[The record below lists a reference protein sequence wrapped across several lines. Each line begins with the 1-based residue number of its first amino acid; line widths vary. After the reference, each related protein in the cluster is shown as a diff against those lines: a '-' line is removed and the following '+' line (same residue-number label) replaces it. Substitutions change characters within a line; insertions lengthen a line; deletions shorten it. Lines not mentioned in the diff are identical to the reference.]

1 MKIFRP
7 IVQSSHQCFK
17 TLINDVLSQG
27 RITEVRPGTS
37 QHAIAVKCYYHGCSV
52 LKTAKAFTGNVKG
65 SYDRLMNWLHQGSTL
80 APHRT
85 DKKGHTN
92 LYSVAWLSGNRSVQH
107 WLCGLN
113 NTSLRHLQPSGQL
126 FLTQTVWLMLSDT
139 AQHIITDLLFQEN
152 SYDPYLLILYSFDS
166 DSYMIWIIW

>member
-1 MKIFRP
+1 
-7 IVQSSHQCFK
+7 
-17 TLINDVLSQG
+17 
-27 RITEVRPGTS
+27 
-37 QHAIAVKCYYHGCSV
+37 
-52 LKTAKAFTGNVKG
+52 
-65 SYDRLMNWLHQGSTL
+65 
-80 APHRT
+80 
-85 DKKGHTN
+85 
-92 LYSVAWLSGNRSVQH
+92 
-107 WLCGLN
+107 LN